1 MGQDN
6 KYDFQ
11 AGTTLLVDKPLE
23 WTSFDVV
30 NKIRFAL
37 RKSLEVKKIKVGHA
51 GTLDPLATGLLI
63 ICTGKST
70 KKIDSYQAQYK
81 VYEGTFRLGA
91 TTPSFDAETET
102 DQTFSLENLSPAL
115 INATVE
121 KFVGDIEQTPPIYS
135 AIKVDGQPLYKK
147 ARQGKAA
154 EVKIKKRNVHIYSF
168 EVDTSN
174 FPDIDFRVKCS
185 KGTYIRSL
193 AHEFGQALNN
203 GAYLTRLVRT
213 HIGEHALAN
222 AWNLPE
228 LISHIQENYTAADN
242 SKASQ

>member
-37 RKSLEVKKIKVGHA
+37 RKSLEVKK
-51 GTLDPLATGLLI
+51 
-63 ICTGKST
+63 
-70 KKIDSYQAQYK
+70 

-91 TTPSFDAETET
+91 TTPSFDAETEA
-102 DQTFSLENLSPAL
+102 DQTFPLENLSPEL
-115 INATVE
+115 VNATVE